1 MIASTRDTSASSG
14 SQPRLSRDHLP
25 LSEVAFLLDFDGT
38 LVDIAPTPESIV
50 VPPGLKETLLRLRA
64 ACGDALAVITGRPV
78 PQIDEFLGD
87 VPFAVAGE
95 HGIAIRH
102 RPGGPIERAALP
114 PVPGEWLRE
123 AQDLVASLPGTRLER
138 KVGGFVLHYRAAPES
153 GTTLRK
159 AAEAWVAPT
168 NGLFHVQ
175 AAKMAWEIRPAGVD
189 KGYAVRLL
197 MENAPFAG
205 RRPVFVGDDVTD
217 EDGVKAAVSL
227 GGLGLRIPADFP
239 TPATFRA
246 WLASLVPATGDA
258 APAGGA

>member
-1 MIASTRDTSASSG
+1 MASTEDKSLASG
-14 SQPRLSRDHLP
+14 SAARLSRDHLS
-25 LSEVAFLLDFDGT
+25 LSQAAFLLDFDGT
-38 LVDIAPTPESIV
+38 LVDIAPTPEAVI
-50 VPPGLKETLLRLRA
+50 VPPGLKETLLRLRE
-64 ACGDALAVITGRPV
+64 ACDGALAVITGRPV

-87 VPFAVAGE
+87 IPFAVAGE

-102 RPGGPIERAALP
+102 RPGGPVERAALP
-114 PVPGEWLRE
+114 PVPTDWIRE

-153 GTTLRK
+153 EEVLKR

-168 NGLFHVQ
+168 KGTFHVQ
-175 AAKMAWEIRPAGVD
+175 AAKMAWEIRPAGID

-197 MENAPFAG
+197 MENAPFTG
-205 RRPVFVGDDVTD
+205 RKPVFVGDDVTD

-239 TPATFRA
+239 TPASFRS
-246 WLASLVPATGDA
+246 WLASLVPVPGNTS
-258 APAGGA
+258 PGGSK